1 MATDDLQP
9 LFAVLAAGTRSLASA
24 IQTQPTP
31 ALVSSW
37 LPMGTPP
44 TQLDDGSAIKRAQEL
59 ADARAAA
66 VVEGRA
72 QGLAETTA
80 LRETLQ
86 KLVAELSTTRAIATT
101 KTAEAI
107 AECAIAAIEGFVATA
122 PKQEL
127 FAQVIEAWIVRAGTA
142 LATAKVHPNDVDA
155 LRAAIGDA
163 PITIESDAT
172 MAPGDI
178 KIRGEALDT
187 SHAWAERLREL
198 RDVIATALE
207 SA

>member
-1 MATDDLQP
+1 VSDLPLP
-9 LFAVLAAGTRSLASA
+9 LFAVLSAGTRPFATA
-24 IQTQPTP
+24 IQTQAAP

-37 LPMGTPP
+37 LPMGT
-44 TQLDDGSAIKRAQEL
+44 QSGQDEEEALADAQEL
-59 ADARAAA
+59 AELRAKALA
-66 VVEGRA
+66 EGRA
-72 QGLAETTA
+72 QGLAETAA

-86 KLVAELSTTRAIATT
+86 KLVTELAATRTDRNA

-107 AECAIAAIEGFVATA
+107 ADCAIAAIEGWIDTA

-127 FAQVIEAWIVRAGTA
+127 LAPVVAQWIARAGSA
-142 LATAKVHPNDVDA
+142 PAIAKVHPNGVVA
-155 LRAAIGDA
+155 LEAAIGDA
-163 PITIESDAT
+163 PITIEADPA

-187 SHAWAERLREL
+187 SHAWPERLREL

-207 SA
+207 TP